1 MDILVKYKK
10 KRKDVLDILTDALD
24 SVNPYYAV
32 KKVFNKNKIIL
43 NDISFKIT
51 DFKNI
56 YVVAFGKA
64 SFGMMSAVCDH
75 INITKGV
82 VITNDTSINSPSEK
96 IEVVIGGHPIPN
108 NKSIEG
114 ADKII
119 NIVKQCDK
127 NDLLLVLIS
136 GGGSTLFCKPRVNL
150 SEFQEITRLLLK
162 SGADITEINTI
173 RKHLSYVKGGQLAE
187 LTKSVVISL
196 IISDIVN
203 DPIEFISSGPTCPDS
218 TTFFDA
224 KQILEK
230 HHLWDKIPVGVKNI
244 LKEGINN
251 RIKETPKKGNPIF
264 DNIYNYIV
272 ANNNIACLA
281 AAKKAKT
288 IGYKTHLLTT
298 SVTGEVKQVS
308 DMILGELHKQ
318 IKNQIIIISGGEP
331 TVIVKGDGKGGR
343 NQEFVLNG
351 VKQISNS
358 DIVIA
363 SFATDGIDGNSDAAG
378 AIADGF
384 TDIRAKNKNL
394 NPNTF
399 LKDNNSYTFF
409 SELNDLLITGPTGT
423 NVMDIQLIIV

>member
-1 MDILVKYKK
+1 
-10 KRKDVLDILTDALD
+10 
-24 SVNPYYAV
+24 V
-32 KKVFNKNKIIL
+32 KKVFIKDKIVL
-43 NDISFKIT
+43 NDILFNIA
-51 DFKNI
+51 DFTNI

-64 SFGMMSAVCDH
+64 SFGMISSVCDH
-75 INITKGV
+75 VNITKGV
-82 VITNDTSINSPSEK
+82 MITNDATIKSPSKK
-96 IEVVIGGHPIPN
+96 IDVVIGGHPTPN
-108 NKSIEG
+108 INSIEG
-114 ADKII
+114 ADKVINII
-119 NIVKQCDK
+119 NQCNK

-136 GGGSTLFCKPRVNL
+136 GGGSALLCKPRVSL
-150 SEFQEITRLLLK
+150 TDFQEITRLLLK

-173 RKHLSYVKGGQLAE
+173 RKHLSYVKGGQLIQRAQ
-187 LTKSVVISL
+187 SIVISL

-218 TTFFDA
+218 TTFLDA

-230 HHLWDKIPVGVKNI
+230 YHLWDKIPGTVKSI
-244 LKEGINN
+244 IVDGINEK
-251 RIKETPKKGNPIF
+251 ITETPKKGNPIF
-264 DNIYNYIV
+264 NNIYNFIV
-272 ANNNIACLA
+272 ANNVIACWA

-288 IGYKTHLLTT
+288 MGYKTQLLTT

-308 DMILGELHKQ
+308 EQILGKVCKQ
-318 IKNQIIIISGGEP
+318 TKNQIIMISGGEP
-331 TVIVKGDGKGGR
+331 TVTIKGNGKGGR

-384 TDIRAKNKNL
+384 TDLRAKNKNL
-394 NPNTF
+394 NPDSY
-399 LKDNNSYTFF
+399 LEDNNSYIFF

-423 NVMDIQLIIV
+423 NVMDIQLIIT